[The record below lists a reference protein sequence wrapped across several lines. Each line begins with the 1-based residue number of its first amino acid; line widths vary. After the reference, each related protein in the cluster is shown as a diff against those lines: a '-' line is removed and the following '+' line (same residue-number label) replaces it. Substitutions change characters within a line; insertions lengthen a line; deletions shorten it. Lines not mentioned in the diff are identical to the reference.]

1 MKDNYISFSFIEEG
15 KKDHAENRKEKTTRK
30 INVESHDHLMF
41 LKNLKFKDFFMQK
54 HPSFDG
60 EFRYDKD
67 DSVFYLATSC
77 TEEMKIEIEKT
88 KNEFISSLKHVILDS
103 KVKALLFEK
112 DSKCASDFKQKLK
125 DRKLNCFLIKPGGC
139 IYTTPEY
146 EEKVKEVV
154 DELFLCMT
162 VRPEEPSYFHFTTEN
177 FQKFRIDHENKDF
190 IFERNVGVI
199 SFAAVK
205 SAVADELTEAMHLYE
220 SGKCKF
226 AHSPMQTEAIQ
237 KWGPQKREEY
247 WLFLNKLHSEGR
259 YFHSKKAY
267 LLHQKPTEVYV
278 KHKLTE
284 SNIGALFEVESDYCV
299 NLIALNSVEADK
311 AVKVLEDSIH
321 EIPIYYTDTLVK
333 DISSH
338 DFKEHFDK
346 WKGKYL
352 FDGFETALQD
362 PERILLATD
371 DIADEFRDMPEV
383 EFCKQKRRGLEQT
396 DATRAIINQDLFSG
410 VEAQVNLREIEEKYH
425 CKISKE
431 FLEPKLANCWLMR
444 NDNSHIFRVHLITG
458 HIESLNVDAVVCP
471 CTSVMFPV
479 NDCFGLYSKYSRVFI
494 LWDIN
499 KSFI

>member
-30 INVESHDHLMF
+30 IKVESHDHLMF

-88 KNEFISSLKHVILDS
+88 KNEFISSLKRIILDS

-146 EEKVKEVV
+146 VEKVKEVV
-154 DELFLCMT
+154 DEHFLCMT
-162 VRPEEPSYFHFTTEN
+162 VHPEEPRYFHFTTEN

-205 SAVADELTEAMHLYE
+205 SAVADELTEAMRLYE
-220 SGKCKF
+220 SDKCKF
-226 AHSPMQTEAIQ
+226 AHTPMQTEAIQ
-237 KWGPQKREEY
+237 KWGPQKREDY

-259 YFHSKKAY
+259 YIHSRKAY
-267 LLHQKPTEVYV
+267 LLYQKPTEVYV
-278 KHKLTE
+278 KQKLTD
-284 SNIGALFEVESDYCV
+284 SKIRALFEVESDYRV
-299 NLIALNSVEADK
+299 NLIALNSIEADK

-333 DISSH
+333 DISSN

-346 WKGKYL
+346 WEGKYL

-362 PERILLATD
+362 PENYLLATD
-371 DIADEFRDMPEV
+371 DIADDLKDLLNDK
-383 EFCKQKRRGLEQT
+383 FCKQKSRGLEQT
-396 DATRAIINQDLFSG
+396 YKTDTTRAIINPDLFRG
-410 VEAQVNLREIEEKYH
+410 VEAEVNVRKIEEKYH

-431 FLEPKLANCWLMR
+431 FLQPQLASCWLMR
-444 NDNSHIFRVHLITG
+444 NEDSRNIRVHLIAG
-458 HIESLNVDAVVCP
+458 HAESLNVDAVVCP

-479 NDCFGLYSKYSRVFI
+479 NDSFGLYSMYHIQTSSLV
-494 LWDIN
+494 
-499 KSFI
+499 